1 MLLRHSSECMNKVDK
16 KVFTKEVEDA
26 IVNHK
31 YIADFQVTMPDERLG
46 S

>member
-1 MLLRHSSECMNKVDK
+1 MLLRHSSECMNKMDK

-31 YIADFQVTMPDERLG
+31 YIEDC
-46 S
+46 